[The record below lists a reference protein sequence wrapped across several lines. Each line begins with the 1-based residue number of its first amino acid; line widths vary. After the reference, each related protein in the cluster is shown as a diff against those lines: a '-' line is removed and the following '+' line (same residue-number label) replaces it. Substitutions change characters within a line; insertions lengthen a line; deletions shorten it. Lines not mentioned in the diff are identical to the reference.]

1 MSSGLRSLLASFRE
15 TARSEREKG
24 NYFERLAVA
33 FIKNDAGMAQEYEDA
48 WLYSDWAKQTGRDG
62 RDTGIDVV
70 AKLRGEDAC
79 CAIQCKF
86 YREGHRI
93 QKADIDSFFTAS
105 GKNPFT
111 RRLII
116 DTTDAPWSG
125 HAEDALDGQ
134 QIETTRIG
142 LDRLELSPIDWAE
155 FLLKDHLVVGE
166 KKKSRPHQTDALEA
180 VREGFGNGD
189 RGKLIM
195 ACGTG
200 KTFTALKIA
209 EALVG
214 PGKSVLFLVPSLSLM
229 SQTIREWTIDSETP
243 LRAFA
248 VCSDCQPARN
258 RDPLSAPK
266 RDPLIALVERRG
278 AEPLRS
284 AA

>member
-1 MSSGLRSLLASFRE
+1 MQSDLRSLLKSFRD

-33 FIKNDAGMAQEYEDA
+33 FIKNDPGMAQEYEDA
-48 WLYSDWAKQTGRDG
+48 WLFSDWAKQTGRDG

-70 AKLRGEDAC
+70 AKLRGEDGF

-105 GKNPFT
+105 GKHPFT

-166 KKKSRPHQTDALEA
+166 KKKPRPHQTDALEA
-180 VREGFGNGD
+180 VRDGFAGGD

-195 ACGTG
+195 PA
-200 KTFTALKIA
+200 AR
-209 EALVG
+209 VR
-214 PGKSVLFLVPSLSLM
+214 PS
-229 SQTIREWTIDSETP
+229 P
-243 LRAFA
+243 
-248 VCSDCQPARN
+248 P
-258 RDPLSAPK
+258 
-266 RDPLIALVERRG
+266 
-278 AEPLRS
+278 
-284 AA
+284 